1 MKQSKTIA
9 EKLLDKNKIE
19 YIGYEY
25 GSDKEEFM
33 DGASVADAIGKPY
46 NMVFKTLVCHGPK
59 GNCVFVV
66 PVDKELDLKKAAVA
80 SGQKYVEMINVK
92 DILSTT
98 GYIKGGCSPIAM
110 KKLFPTFIDSS
121 AQELEAMVFSAGKL
135 GKQIEMSVQELVKI
149 TRATLAQIIK
159 DD

>member
-19 YIGYEY
+19 YIGHEY
-25 GSDKEEFM
+25 GSQKEEFM
-33 DGASVADAIGKPY
+33 DGISVADALGKPY
-46 NMVFKTLVCHGPK
+46 NMVFKTLVCQGPK
-59 GNCVFVV
+59 GHCVFVV

-92 DILSTT
+92 DILPTT

-110 KKLFPTFIDSS
+110 KKLFPTYIDSS
-121 AQELEAMVFSAGKL
+121 AENLDRIVFSAGKL
-135 GKQIEMSVQELVKI
+135 GKQIEMAAAELVKL
-149 TRATLAQIIK
+149 TKATLMPITK
-159 DD
+159 D